1 MHVVFKQPHQVF
13 SCRCLDSFAAQ
24 LGESLEEQ
32 LGQRLL
38 RMPPPPQL
46 PPRVRQG
53 QQHTIEQQQQPS
65 MFQLPYELPPVMTDP
80 MQVGRLREGPPQQHV
95 CSSSVAT
102 EPATCLC
109 SWACHGP
116 AGWVRNRLRPLL
128 ACTLPGDVPRLE
140 VRGIAQQV

>member
-1 MHVVFKQPHQVF
+1 MP
-13 SCRCLDSFAAQ
+13 SLASFAVQ

-80 MQVGRLREGPPQQHV
+80 MQVGEMQEG
-95 CSSSVAT
+95 A
-102 EPATCLC
+102 
-109 SWACHGP
+109 
-116 AGWVRNRLRPLL
+116 
-128 ACTLPGDVPRLE
+128 
-140 VRGIAQQV
+140 AQQVVSSRMSAAGVLRAKQHD

>member
-1 MHVVFKQPHQVF
+1 MQPHEHKASV
-13 SCRCLDSFAAQ
+13 STGIGACCLFACGVSPRAHLKLLVPLPLCLQ

-65 MFQLPYELPPVMTDP
+65 MFQLPYEVPPVLTDP
-80 MQVGRLREGPPQQHV
+80 MQVCGVQMGGVLQQHGRLCLGMAAFWF
-95 CSSSVAT
+95 SS
-102 EPATCLC
+102 
-109 SWACHGP
+109 
-116 AGWVRNRLRPLL
+116 
-128 ACTLPGDVPRLE
+128 
-140 VRGIAQQV
+140 

>member
-1 MHVVFKQPHQVF
+1 MLPAMFLLTPW
-13 SCRCLDSFAAQ
+13 CLLLACVNVQ

-65 MFQLPYELPPVMTDP
+65 MFQLPYELPPVLADP
-80 MQVGRLREGPPQQHV
+80 MQVSELEGCSGSAQQHGTGHTG
-95 CSSSVAT
+95 C
-102 EPATCLC
+102 EDGHRRL
-109 SWACHGP
+109 SWSASC
-116 AGWVRNRLRPLL
+116 ALL
-128 ACTLPGDVPRLE
+128 VQGTF
-140 VRGIAQQV
+140 QS